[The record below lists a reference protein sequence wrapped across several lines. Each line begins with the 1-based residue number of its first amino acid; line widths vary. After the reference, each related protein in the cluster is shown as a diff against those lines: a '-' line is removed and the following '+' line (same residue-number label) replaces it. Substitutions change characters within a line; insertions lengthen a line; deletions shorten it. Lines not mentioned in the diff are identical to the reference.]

1 MRNAWVAMAPQQKGA
16 RAQWQEKPGLP
27 IPMEMLPPKELR
39 MGVISNKFPLT
50 LAGVSGKLSLVI
62 AQVLAGKQFLSLA
75 GCHEAVVNF
84 NSIPV

>member
-1 MRNAWVAMAPQQKGA
+1 MRNAWVARHHSRKVPEPSGRK
-16 RAQWQEKPGLP
+16 KPGLP

-62 AQVLAGKQFLSLA
+62 AQVLARKQFLSLA
-75 GCHEAVVNF
+75 GCHEAVVNI